1 MAALTDPL
9 HIRPEHWA
17 QMLDHVN
24 RLDPEEACGIVSGK
38 NRRTKLVYL
47 VENIL
52 HSPVRFR
59 MDAQQQVDAILEME
73 EQGDELLVI
82 FHSHPGGPAVPSPTD
97 VAGATFPDAINLIWS
112 KSDGAWNC
120 RGFLIQAQE
129 IKEISIQVTD

>member
-1 MAALTDPL
+1 MAALIDPL
-9 HIRPEHWA
+9 HIRSEHWA
-17 QMLDHVN
+17 QMLDHVS
-24 RLDPEEACGIVSGK
+24 RLDPEEACGLMSCK
-38 NRRTKLVYL
+38 NRRTKHVYL

-112 KSDGAWNC
+112 KSDGVWNC
-120 RGFLIQAQE
+120 RGFLIQARE

>member
-1 MAALTDPL
+1 
-9 HIRPEHWA
+9 
-17 QMLDHVN
+17 
-24 RLDPEEACGIVSGK
+24 
-38 NRRTKLVYL
+38 VYL

-112 KSDGAWNC
+112 KSDGVWNC
-120 RGFLIQAQE
+120 RGFLIQARE